1 MLEQVKH
8 YYGNV
13 LKTTAD
19 LQTNACCTA
28 ESLPAPLSAVLQ
40 QLAPEVVERYYG
52 CGLVV
57 PDALHGLR
65 VLDLGCGTGSTAIVH
80 APYVKHIHATDI
92 SPNMIEIAKRKA
104 AAEGTSNITFDVAS
118 VEDLEVT
125 EGSLDAVLGLSILHL
140 LEDKAAAIAGAFALL
155 KPGGVFVTTTPCI
168 ADSMRWFRYLVPV
181 GRLLGL
187 FPLVKV
193 FGSDDLRRSL
203 VEAGFELDYEW
214 QPDDGRT
221 LFIVARKPE
230 QAAPAALRDAD

>member
-1 MLEQVKH
+1 MNREAKFWDRI
-8 YYGNV
+8 
-13 LKTTAD
+13 AD
-19 LQTNACCTA
+19 
-28 ESLPAPLSAVLQ
+28 
-40 QLAPEVVERYYG
+40 RYARKPVADEEAYQEK
-52 CGLVV
+52 
-57 PDALHGLR
+57 LR
-65 VLDLGCGTGSTAIVH
+65 VTRRYLQPDMEVLEFGCGTGSTAIVH

-140 LEDKAAAIAGAFALL
+140 LEDKAAAIADVFDML

-221 LFIVARKPE
+221 QIGRASCRERV
-230 QAAPAALRDAD
+230 